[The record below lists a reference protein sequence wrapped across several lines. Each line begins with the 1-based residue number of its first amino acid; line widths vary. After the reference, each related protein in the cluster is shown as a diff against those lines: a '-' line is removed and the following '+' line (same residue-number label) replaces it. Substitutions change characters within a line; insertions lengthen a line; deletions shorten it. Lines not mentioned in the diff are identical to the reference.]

1 MYITLFITG
10 GILISSI
17 EGLPML
23 TSILLS
29 YQSIRMAKDNVLVH
43 KINGIE
49 TAGSLS
55 LLYSDKTGTI
65 TEGRLSVVECVTGAA
80 RNL

>member
-1 MYITLFITG
+1 
-10 GILISSI
+10 
-17 EGLPML
+17 ML

-65 TEGRLSVVECVTGAA
+65 TEDASPLLSA
-80 RNL
+80 